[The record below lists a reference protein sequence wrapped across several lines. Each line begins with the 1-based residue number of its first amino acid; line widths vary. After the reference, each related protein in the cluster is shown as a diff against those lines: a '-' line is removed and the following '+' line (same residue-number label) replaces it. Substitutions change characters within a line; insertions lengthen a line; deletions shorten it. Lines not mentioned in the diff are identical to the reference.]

1 MRFCSQSFV
10 LAVLL
15 VQPVLAQD
23 RPDFSGEWVRVE
35 PTGSPAILTV
45 VETADSLIVKNESA
59 AGPLSV
65 TVPLR
70 GARPGFGPGRVAV
83 DIGSG
88 AMTSGHIVSVWRG
101 MALVIEETRS
111 FRKGVGDV
119 RPTRRRSVIRE

>member
-70 GARPGFGPGRVAV
+70 GRGRDSVLDGWLLILVA
-83 DIGSG
+83 G
-88 AMTSGHIVSVWRG
+88 
-101 MALVIEETRS
+101 L
-111 FRKGVGDV
+111 
-119 RPTRRRSVIRE
+119 